1 MYPDGP
7 SPKGN
12 IPQLITFSVTSL
24 TEIPSCTQKSW
35 CWVQQPHSNRL
46 GVRWTPYNSLQC
58 HTHSFFF
65 SLHFFLHSN
74 RLGVRWTPYNS
85 LQCHIHSFFFL
96 SPFFHVSRDKNAFV
110 FKMPYWFLYRVILT
124 SCTCYWTFSLVPQ
137 QLGCALLEP
146 CTPGLYTHGSLCGW
160 VSNMGTCQCCPLQ

>member
-1 MYPDGP
+1 MLKSWWLAATPLHCTFYTIKHGLFLTLMYPDGP

-58 HTHSFFF
+58 H
-65 SLHFFLHSN
+65 
-74 RLGVRWTPYNS
+74 
-85 LQCHIHSFFFL
+85 IHSFFSL
-96 SPFFHVSRDKNAFV
+96 SIFFHVSRDKNAFV

-124 SCTCYWTFSLVPQ
+124 SCSCYWTFSLVPQ

-146 CTPGLYTHGSLCGW
+146 CTPGLYTHGSLCRW
-160 VSNMGTCQCCPLQ
+160 ASNMGTCQCCPLQ